1 MALNYQFPGKMMDM
15 NQGLFQQNGFSGFV
29 LKPTVLRKG
38 EPCCSESISG
48 INGIGLFNRGS

>member
-1 MALNYQFPGKMMDM
+1 MHVVALNYQFPGKMMDM

-29 LKPTVLRKG
+29 LKLTVLRAG

-48 INGIGLFNRGS
+48 I